1 MARFVALFRGVNVS
15 GTQVNM
21 NELKTLHENLG
32 LTDVITY
39 IRSGNVIFTGDEA
52 SANQLPTRI
61 EENFAAR
68 FGFQSKVILRTAVEL
83 ERVIAHNP
91 FECQAASTPNL
102 VMALFLANQP
112 SDAVF
117 ADLRQSYSGP
127 EEYQLVERTLYIY
140 YPNGIGRSKLTL
152 PLIEKRLNVVG
163 TGRNW
168 NTVLQLRR
176 LL

>member
-1 MARFVALFRGVNVS
+1 MVTSSL
-15 GTQVNM
+15 Q
-21 NELKTLHENLG
+21 
-32 LTDVITY
+32 
-39 IRSGNVIFTGDEA
+39 GDEV

-61 EENFAAR
+61 EESFAAR
-68 FGFQSKVILRTAVEL
+68 FGFQSKVILRTAIEL

-91 FECQAASTPNL
+91 FESQAASTPNL
-102 VMALFLANQP
+102 VIALLLVNQP
-112 SDAVF
+112 SDAALV
-117 ADLRQSYSGP
+117 DLRQAYSGP

-152 PLIEKRLNVVG
+152 PRIEKGLNVVG

-168 NTVLQLRR
+168 NTVLQLWR